1 MDPESLQNEVFTKAE
16 SGGRIGPRRM
26 LSTCIKSFLISS
38 EGFASF
44 DEVILASKLART
56 SSSEAFNSTSMADLT
71 YKHLGSKDF
80 K

>member
-1 MDPESLQNEVFTKAE
+1 MDPEVFTKAE
-16 SGGRIGPRRM
+16 SGGRIGPRRMM

-56 SSSEAFNSTSMADLT
+56 SSSEAFNNTSMADLT
-71 YKHLGSKDF
+71 YKHLGSSKDF